1 MEAFEL
7 SKLINSINSILLQDV
22 STIKTI
28 SSTEMWPSIYV
39 CNMDKFVPLLPET
52 LFHFS
57 KRFSWNVRMFY
68 RSKQLI
74 EHLNLNS
81 SPYKP
86 ILTVNRA
93 SKSLNQVIKFWWLWR
108 LCGAAMEAFEL
119 SKLIN
124 SINSIL
130 LQDVSTIKTISS
142 TEMWPPIYVCNM
154 DKFVPLLPES
164 LFHFPKRF
172 SWNVRM
178 FYRSKQLIEH
188 LNQQFKSL
196 QAHSN
201 R

>member
-1 MEAFEL
+1 MLVFSAIVICAYDV
-7 SKLINSINSILLQDV
+7 SPKVSIL
-22 STIKTI
+22 T
-28 SSTEMWPSIYV
+28 
-39 CNMDKFVPLLPET
+39 N
-52 LFHFS
+52 
-57 KRFSWNVRMFY
+57 
-68 RSKQLI
+68 
-74 EHLNLNS
+74 NS

-154 DKFVPLLPES
+154 DKFVPI
-164 LFHFPKRF
+164 LFHFC
-172 SWNVRM
+172 
-178 FYRSKQLIEH
+178 SKIGETLTPFVSH
-188 LNQQFKSL
+188 
-196 QAHSN
+196 
-201 R
+201 

>member
-1 MEAFEL
+1 MFA
-7 SKLINSINSILLQDV
+7 IWTN
-22 STIKTI
+22 
-28 SSTEMWPSIYV
+28 
-39 CNMDKFVPLLPET
+39 
-52 LFHFS
+52 LFHF
-57 KRFSWNVRMFY
+57 Y
-68 RSKQLI
+68 RKLCSTFRNDFHGMYILT
-74 EHLNLNS
+74 NNS

-108 LCGAAMEAFEL
+108 ICGAAMEAFEL

-124 SINSIL
+124 SIDSIL

-142 TEMWPPIYVCNM
+142 TEMWPLIYVCNL
-154 DKFVPLLPES
+154 DKFVPLLPET

-178 FYRSKQLIEH
+178 FYRSKQLIEY

-196 QAHSN
+196 QAHSY

>member
-1 MEAFEL
+1 M
-7 SKLINSINSILLQDV
+7 SKLQTYIGGHISVDDNVLMVETSCYKIESIEL
-22 STIKTI
+22 I
-28 SSTEMWPSIYV
+28 SLES
-39 CNMDKFVPLLPET
+39 
-52 LFHFS
+52 S
-57 KRFSWNVRMFY
+57 KAS
-68 RSKQLI
+68 I
-74 EHLNLNS
+74 EHLNQQF
-81 SPYKP
+81 KP

-108 LCGAAMEAFEL
+108 LFGAAMEAYEL

-124 SINSIL
+124 SIDSIL

-142 TEMWPPIYVCNM
+142 TEMWPPIYVCNL
-154 DKFVPLLPES
+154 DKFVPLLPET

-188 LNQQFKSL
+188 INQQFKSL

>member
-1 MEAFEL
+1 MFA
-7 SKLINSINSILLQDV
+7 IWTN
-22 STIKTI
+22 
-28 SSTEMWPSIYV
+28 
-39 CNMDKFVPLLPET
+39 
-52 LFHFS
+52 LFHF
-57 KRFSWNVRMFY
+57 Y
-68 RSKQLI
+68 RKLCSTFRNDFHGMYECFIVTNSLQSILT
-74 EHLNLNS
+74 NNS

-93 SKSLNQVIKFWWLWR
+93 SKSLNRVIKFWWLWR

-154 DKFVPLLPES
+154 NKFIPLLPET

>member
-1 MEAFEL
+1 MLRVIYMPIQTVNNKDSKWRKREVSFRWLWRLCGATMEAYEL
-7 SKLINSINSILLQDV
+7 SKLINSID
-22 STIKTI
+22 
-28 SSTEMWPSIYV
+28 
-39 CNMDKFVPLLPET
+39 
-52 LFHFS
+52 
-57 KRFSWNVRMFY
+57 
-68 RSKQLI
+68 
-74 EHLNLNS
+74 
-81 SPYKP
+81 
-86 ILTVNRA
+86 
-93 SKSLNQVIKFWWLWR
+93 
-108 LCGAAMEAFEL
+108 
-119 SKLIN
+119 
-124 SINSIL
+124 SIL

-154 DKFVPLLPES
+154 DKFVPLLPET

>member
-1 MEAFEL
+1 
-7 SKLINSINSILLQDV
+7 
-22 STIKTI
+22 
-28 SSTEMWPSIYV
+28 MWPPIYV

-52 LFHFS
+52 LFHFP

-68 RSKQLI
+68 RSKQLL
-74 EHLNLNS
+74 EHLNQQFKSLQFK
-81 SPYKP
+81 SPKP

-93 SKSLNQVIKFWWLWR
+93 SKSLNQVIKLWWLWR

-154 DKFVPLLPES
+154 DKFVLLLPET
-164 LFHFPKRF
+164 LFHFSKRF

>member
-1 MEAFEL
+1 MFAIW
-7 SKLINSINSILLQDV
+7 KN
-22 STIKTI
+22 
-28 SSTEMWPSIYV
+28 
-39 CNMDKFVPLLPET
+39 
-52 LFHFS
+52 LFHF
-57 KRFSWNVRMFY
+57 Y
-68 RSKQLI
+68 RKLCSTFRNDFHGMYILT
-74 EHLNLNS
+74 NNS

-108 LCGAAMEAFEL
+108 ICGAAMEAFEL

-124 SINSIL
+124 SIDSIL

-142 TEMWPPIYVCNM
+142 TEMWPLIYVCNL
-154 DKFVPLLPES
+154 DKFVPLLPET

-178 FYRSKQLIEH
+178 FYRSKQLIEY

-196 QAHSN
+196 QAHSY

>member
-1 MEAFEL
+1 M
-7 SKLINSINSILLQDV
+7 
-22 STIKTI
+22 
-28 SSTEMWPSIYV
+28 
-39 CNMDKFVPLLPET
+39 
-52 LFHFS
+52 
-57 KRFSWNVRMFY
+57 
-68 RSKQLI
+68 
-74 EHLNLNS
+74 
-81 SPYKP
+81 
-86 ILTVNRA
+86 LTVNRA

-154 DKFVPLLPES
+154 DKFVPLLPET

-196 QAHSN
+196 QAHSTIKTISSTEMWPSIYVCN
-201 R
+201 MDKFVPLLPETLFHFPKRFSWNVRMFYIYKREPGPRST

>member
-1 MEAFEL
+1 
-7 SKLINSINSILLQDV
+7 
-22 STIKTI
+22 
-28 SSTEMWPSIYV
+28 
-39 CNMDKFVPLLPET
+39 
-52 LFHFS
+52 
-57 KRFSWNVRMFY
+57 MFY

-74 EHLNLNS
+74 EHLNQQFT
-81 SPYKP
+81 PYKP

-124 SINSIL
+124 SLDLIL

-142 TEMWPPIYVCNM
+142 TEMWPPIYVCNSY
-154 DKFVPLLPES
+154 KFVPLLPET
-164 LFHFPKRF
+164 LFHFLKRF
-172 SWNVRM
+172 SWNGRM